1 MEDAVDRRLL
11 IATARADFLEG
22 TGSELRGVPDQIAA
36 SWRRSASRGV
46 RPGEIRST
54 FYDDLDLGS
63 RLMHSARPVLERLA
77 GQLDGI
83 PMCVALTDNQARLLA
98 RRDTSSWVGRLL
110 DRVCFAQGF
119 DFAEGQVGTNGVGT
133 VLEFGESMYVVGAEH
148 FVENLHAFAC
158 AGAPI
163 RDPFTGRIEGVLDI
177 SCLAGHA
184 TPIMHSLVRSS
195 AAEIERNL
203 LMDRNQ
209 AQQALFDAYTRVDAR
224 SRDAVL
230 AVGPRVVMANPV
242 MHGLVDHGDLTALC
256 DHVRF
261 VVGHRSTVDDHLELP
276 SGRAVRLRGSTIAV
290 GGEIAGMVAVVSL
303 LHEAGE
309 PGPPMVTGV
318 ALERAGMITAEA
330 ITTPGAT
337 APPPAPPPGVA
348 PAGRAGPGP
357 GPAGARPASTSPAW
371 RAAATTVERGLREG
385 RRTLVLGEPGS
396 GRTSLIA
403 DLFAALRPGA
413 RLVILDA
420 DAVGRHPADAVE
432 RLRQPGA
439 DLTVLRDLDRQAPAV
454 VRTLIDA
461 LAGAP
466 PGAAPVAATATPG
479 WVATEPPLLAL
490 FDTSATVSPLRART
504 GDLGDLTARLLARI
518 APHRDV
524 RLGPDVMRVLARHD
538 WPGNVSELAD
548 ALAAALRRRPVG
560 RIEVGDLPASCQS
573 SPRGELRP
581 VDRVERDAIV
591 GALRDSGGN
600 RVAAAAALGLAR
612 STLYRKIRQYGITT

>member
-1 MEDAVDRRLL
+1 MDHAVDRRLL

-22 TGSELRGVPDQIAA
+22 AGSELRGVPDQIAA

-46 RPGEIRST
+46 RPGEVRST
-54 FYDDLDLGS
+54 YYDDLDLGS

-110 DRVCFAQGF
+110 DRVSFAQGF

-148 FVENLHAFAC
+148 LVENLHAFAC

-177 SCLAGHA
+177 SCLADHA

-242 MHGLVDHGDLTALC
+242 LHGLVDHGDLTALC

-261 VVGHRSTVDDHLELP
+261 VVGHRPTVDDRLDLP

-290 GGEIAGMVAVVSL
+290 GAEVAGMVAVVSL

-309 PGPPMVTGV
+309 QAAPAVP
-318 ALERAGMITAEA
+318 
-330 ITTPGAT
+330 PGA
-337 APPPAPPPGVA
+337 V
-348 PAGRAGPGP
+348 
-357 GPAGARPASTSPAW
+357 GPAGSGAPAPVPEAGSPTAGGSGGAASTSPAW
-371 RAAATTVERGLREG
+371 RAAATTVERGLRDG

-396 GRTSLIA
+396 GRTSLLA
-403 DLFAALRPGA
+403 DLFAAIRPGA
-413 RLVILDA
+413 RVVVLAPDDVRQD
-420 DAVGRHPADAVE
+420 PAALAA
-432 RLRQPGA
+432 RLRNPGP
-439 DLTVLRDLDRQAPAV
+439 DLTVLRDVDRLVPAV

-461 LAGAP
+461 LAGAS
-466 PGAAPVAATATPG
+466 PGPTPLAATATPD
-479 WVATEPPLLAL
+479 WAAAAEPLLAL
-490 FDTSATVSPLRART
+490 FDASATVPPLRART
-504 GDLGDLTARLLARI
+504 GDLGDLTTRLLSRI

-548 ALAAALRRRPVG
+548 ALAAALHRRPVG

-573 SPRGELRP
+573 APRAELRT

>member
-1 MEDAVDRRLL
+1 MHDAVDRRLL

-22 TGSELRGVPDQIAA
+22 AASELRGVPDHIAA

-46 RPGEIRST
+46 RPAEVRST
-54 FYDDLDLGS
+54 YSDDLDLGS

-83 PMCVALTDNQARLLA
+83 PMCVALTDNHARLLA

-110 DRVCFAQGF
+110 DRVSFAQGF

-133 VLEFGESMYVVGAEH
+133 VPEFGESMYVVGAEH

-177 SCLAGHA
+177 SCLADHA

-203 LMDRNQ
+203 LMDRNL

-230 AVGPRVVMANPV
+230 AIGPRVVMANPV
-242 MHGLVDHGDLTALC
+242 MHGLVDHDDLTALC

-261 VVGHRSTVDDHLELP
+261 VVGHRPTVDDHLELP

-290 GGEIAGMVAVVSL
+290 GAEIAGMVAVVSL

-309 PGPPMVTGV
+309 P
-318 ALERAGMITAEA
+318 E
-330 ITTPGAT
+330 
-337 APPPAPPPGVA
+337 A
-348 PAGRAGPGP
+348 PAVTRAAGRSGDTSVDPASAAAGVGQGRGDIDRGVGR
-357 GPAGARPASTSPAW
+357 GPAGTSTSPAW
-371 RAAATTVERGLREG
+371 RAAAGTVDRGLREG

-396 GRTSLIA
+396 GRASLLA
-403 DLFAALRPGA
+403 DLFATINPGGRVVVLTADELRPDP
-413 RLVILDA
+413 VEMA
-420 DAVGRHPADAVE
+420 D
-432 RLRQPGA
+432 RLRPPGA
-439 DLTVLRDLDRQAPAV
+439 DLIVLRGLDRLGPQVIRVLA
-454 VRTLIDA
+454 DA
-461 LAGAP
+461 LTAAP
-466 PGAAPVAATATPG
+466 PNPVALAATAAPE
-479 WVATEPPLLAL
+479 WSAADHPLLAL
-490 FDTSATVSPLRART
+490 FDTSATVPPLRART
-504 GDLGDLTARLLARI
+504 GDLGDLTTRLLARI

-524 RLGPDVMRVLARHD
+524 RLSPEVMRVLTRHD

-548 ALAAALRRRPVG
+548 ALAAAVHRRPVG

-573 SPRGELRP
+573 TPRAELRT